1 MATAA
6 NPLTSYA
13 VPGRAST
20 TANFFNGQRM
30 VAQLATLSAEE
41 AGMVA
46 DHASTTGAL
55 TIDGRPHP
63 LTIVGMRSG
72 YPFPNA
78 HAALA
83 ATDCYIVHLPNH
95 LDMPD
100 TSTLSV
106 TALYVPVSDTQ
117 VDPLHHPAMQPPT
130 ATTAAGHPTVLTEP
144 ATPFT
149 MDEPF
154 EPLRVDP
161 NSWCR
166 EVLRMLSINGYD
178 HTSRAVRVDM
188 VLKNVHADTAAG
200 LVAVHNARALTA
212 EALTTLIKTTYP
224 IARSQATLRT
234 AIRAQRATS
243 NESWTAFNARM
254 LAKFVHTFGFD
265 TMPDLLATRDAAG
278 VQEWTQDAASLLI
291 TAAPQRHRSIM
302 TQNAEAWTSGV
313 TDGASLIKLID
324 RMHQLDSTDL
334 RISVTPSSTGTYT
347 VQPQDQ
353 GQAAPVYAV
362 AAEVDL
368 RSEIEQLRATV
379 AELKAGRGKQRPK
392 VDFSK
397 DWTPRFGLCRS
408 CEADPQSVNGGLP
421 RQHWR
426 RDCPLATA
434 TRL

>member
-1 MATAA
+1 
-6 NPLTSYA
+6 
-13 VPGRAST
+13 
-20 TANFFNGQRM
+20 
-30 VAQLATLSAEE
+30 
-41 AGMVA
+41 
-46 DHASTTGAL
+46 
-55 TIDGRPHP
+55 
-63 LTIVGMRSG
+63 
-72 YPFPNA
+72 
-78 HAALA
+78 
-83 ATDCYIVHLPNH
+83 
-95 LDMPD
+95 
-100 TSTLSV
+100 
-106 TALYVPVSDTQ
+106 
-117 VDPLHHPAMQPPT
+117 
-130 ATTAAGHPTVLTEP
+130 
-144 ATPFT
+144 
-149 MDEPF
+149 
-154 EPLRVDP
+154 
-161 NSWCR
+161 
-166 EVLRMLSINGYD
+166 
-178 HTSRAVRVDM
+178 M

-334 RISVTPSSTGTYT
+334 RISVTPSSTGTHT

-368 RSEIEQLRATV
+368 RSETEQLRATV